1 MENVIDAIR
10 AAVAPGASAE
20 AKAAGVTA
28 CNAILA
34 ALQAMPGETLPAPAA
49 APRIEIG
56 PAAAAFA
63 AMVRSAPP
71 EQLLDLAI
79 AKLRS
84 MVPADASTQPAR
96 RINIPLVQIPRASS
110 AKTG

>member
-20 AKAAGVTA
+20 AKTAGVTA

-34 ALQAMPGETLPAPAA
+34 ALQATHGEPLAPPAP
-49 APRIEIG
+49 PRIEIG

-63 AMVRSAPP
+63 AMVRTSAP

-84 MVPADASTQPAR
+84 MVPADAAPTVRAV
-96 RINIPLVQIPRASS
+96 NIPLVRVPRQ
-110 AKTG
+110 

>member
-10 AAVAPGASAE
+10 AAVAPDATTE
-20 AKAAGVTA
+20 AKAAGVAA
-28 CNAILA
+28 CNAILS
-34 ALQAMPGETLPAPAA
+34 ALQATPGEKLGTP
-49 APRIEIG
+49 PRIEIG

-84 MVPADASTQPAR
+84 MVPADGSPSVPK
-96 RINIPLVQIPRASS
+96 ISIPLVRVPR
-110 AKTG
+110 